1 MPSDAEP
8 RPSHPGPSAV
18 PARWSPPRPSSLAG
32 QIPGATALLGLA
44 QDAVH
49 AAMTTPLLGPTLA
62 FTQAEMAR
70 VESIIWRQIR
80 HRMDSAARPRPGALV
95 VSVDGAPQQPDDER
109 LEAEPAAILGQLLAS
124 SVEQGSTRA
133 RFGIFCAVLRE
144 LQPDEA
150 RILAA
155 LSDGTEY
162 AVVHVA
168 ARARGLGATGPLLL
182 ENACT
187 VGQAAGVALPE
198 CVAWYVSHLQ
208 RLGLVRIGPE
218 SARLEDTY
226 QILLTDA
233 VVREAQESSPGGKVI
248 RRSLRI
254 SPLGDALWVAC
265 QASPRS
271 G

>member
-1 MPSDAEP
+1 M
-8 RPSHPGPSAV
+8 
-18 PARWSPPRPSSLAG
+18 PARWSPPRPSALAG
-32 QIPGATALLGLA
+32 RIPGASTLLGLA
-44 QDAVH
+44 HDAVH

-62 FTQAEMAR
+62 FTQEEMAR
-70 VESIIWRQIR
+70 VESIIWRQVR
-80 HRMDSAARPRPGALV
+80 HRMDSASQPGPGTLV
-95 VSVDGAPQQPDDER
+95 VSVDGAPHQPNDER
-109 LEAEPAAILGQLLAS
+109 LDAEPAAILGQLLAS

-133 RFGIFCAVLRE
+133 RHGLFSAVLRE

-162 AVVHVA
+162 AVVHIM
-168 ARARGLGATGPLLL
+168 ARARGLGTTGPLQL

-198 CVAWYVSHLQ
+198 CVPWYVSHLQ

-226 QILLTDA
+226 QVLLADA

-248 RRSLRI
+248 RRSLRM
-254 SPLGDALWVAC
+254 SPLGDALWEAC
-265 QASPRS
+265 QQPS
-271 G
+271 